1 MLEQEPE
8 RLAEIRGVSP
18 SRAREMSQSFCAQF
32 GLREVVM
39 TFGTYGLTANEAL
52 RCWKKF
58 GPSTLTKIK
67 GCISALKRPM
77 LCA

>member
-1 MLEQEPE
+1 M
-8 RLAEIRGVSP
+8 G
-18 SRAREMSQSFCAQF
+18 QSFCAQF

-39 TFGTYGLTANEAL
+39 TFGSYGLSPNEAL

-67 GCISALKRPM
+67 ANPYL
-77 LCA
+77 LCTSGLRIGFERA